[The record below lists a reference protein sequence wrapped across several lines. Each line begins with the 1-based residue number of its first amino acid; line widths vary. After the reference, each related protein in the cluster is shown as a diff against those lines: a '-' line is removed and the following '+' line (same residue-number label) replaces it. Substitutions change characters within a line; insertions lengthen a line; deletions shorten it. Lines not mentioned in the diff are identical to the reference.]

1 MIPIRT
7 NIRPLRTPYTNYAL
21 ILANVII
28 FLITYSPHYSFAAGG
43 RTEEALRAW
52 ADQFMLNPARPY
64 LWQFVTYAFL
74 HGSWL
79 HILGNMFF
87 LYLFG
92 NNVNDRLGHLGYLCF
107 YLAGAVFSAAGHALV
122 SSTPILGASGAIAA
136 VTGAYLVLFPQTMI
150 TVVYWFIF
158 IIDTIDIPAWFFIAL
173 KMIILDN
180 LILTTARNVAY
191 DAHLAGYIFG
201 ILSILFMLGVGLV
214 STSPFDLWSMLKRW
228 NQRRRYKDIVSQG
241 YDPFSVQPMKMRIN
255 AKDIT
260 EKPGNPQ
267 QAEITQFRD
276 EISGLMAQ
284 HNFASAADI
293 YQKLIGID
301 SEQLLPRQQL
311 LDIANHLASENKHT
325 QAAQAYEKFLAHY
338 HNYEY
343 VEQVELMLGLLYSR
357 YLNQAAPAIRHLT
370 AAAKKLSDQGQ
381 LKMCQDELAR
391 LQN

>member
-7 NIRPLRTPYTNYAL
+7 NIRPWRTPYTNYAL
-21 ILANVII
+21 IFANVII

-43 RTEEALRAW
+43 RTEETLRAW

-79 HILGNMFF
+79 HILGNMFC

-92 NNVNDRLGHLGYLCF
+92 NNVNDKLGHIGYLCF

-122 SSTPILGASGAIAA
+122 SSTPVLGASGAIAA

-158 IIDTIDIPAWFFIAL
+158 IIDTIDIPALFFIAF

-180 LILTTARNVAY
+180 VISRAAPNVAY
-191 DAHLAGYIFG
+191 DAHLSGYIFG
-201 ILSILFMLGVGLV
+201 ILSILLMLGVGLV

-228 NQRRRYKDIVSQG
+228 NQRRRYSDIVSQG
-241 YDPFSVQPMKMRIN
+241 YDPFSVQPKRHIN

-260 EKPGNPQ
+260 EKTGNPQ
-267 QAEITQFRD
+267 QAQITQLRD
-276 EISGLMAQ
+276 EISGLTAQ

-293 YQKLIGID
+293 YQKLTGID

-311 LDIANHLASENKHT
+311 LDIANQLASENKHT

-357 YLNQAAPAIRHLT
+357 YLNQAESAIKHLT
-370 AAAKKLSDQGQ
+370 AAAKRLSDQGQ

>member
-28 FLITYSPHYSFAAGG
+28 FLITYSPHYSITAGG

-52 ADQFMLNPARPY
+52 ADQFMLSPARPY

-79 HILGNMFF
+79 HLLGNMFF

-92 NNVNDRLGHLGYLCF
+92 NNVNDKLGHVGYLCF
-107 YLAGAVFSAAGHALV
+107 YLAGAVFSAAGHVLV
-122 SSTPILGASGAIAA
+122 RSTPILGASGAIAA
-136 VTGAYLVLFPQTMI
+136 VTGAYLILFPQTMI
-150 TVVYWFIF
+150 TVVYWLVF

-180 LILTTARNVAY
+180 FILATARNVAY

-201 ILSILFMLGVGLV
+201 ILSILLMLGVGLV
-214 STSPFDLWSMLKRW
+214 SASPFDLWSMLKRW

-241 YDPFSVQPMKMRIN
+241 YDPFSVQPMKIRIN

-260 EKPGNPQ
+260 DKTANPQ
-267 QAEITQFRD
+267 QAEITQLRD
-276 EISGLMAQ
+276 EIGALMAQ

-301 SEQLLPRQQL
+301 TEQLLPRQQL

-357 YLNQAAPAIRHLT
+357 YLNQAAPAIKHLT

>member
-28 FLITYSPHYSFAAGG
+28 FLITYSPHYSFAVGG

-79 HILGNMFF
+79 HLLGNMFF

-92 NNVNDRLGHLGYLCF
+92 NNVNDRLGHVGYLCF

-122 SSTPILGASGAIAA
+122 SFTPVLGASGAIAA

-150 TVVYWFIF
+150 TVIYWFIF
-158 IIDTIDIPAWFFIAL
+158 IIDTIDIPALYFIAF

-180 LILTTARNVAY
+180 VISRTARSVAY
-191 DAHLAGYIFG
+191 DAHLTGYIFG

-214 STSPFDLWSMLKRW
+214 SASPFDLWSMLKRW

-241 YDPFSVQPMKMRIN
+241 YDPFSVQPAKMRIN
-255 AKDIT
+255 VKDIT
-260 EKPGNPQ
+260 EKTGNPQ

-284 HNFASAADI
+284 HNFSSAADI

-301 SEQLLPRQQL
+301 GEQLLPRQQL
-311 LDIANHLASENKHT
+311 LDIANQLASENKHT

-370 AAAKKLSDQGQ
+370 AAAKRLSDQGQ

>member
-1 MIPIRT
+1 
-7 NIRPLRTPYTNYAL
+7 
-21 ILANVII
+21 VI
-28 FLITYSPHYSFAAGG
+28 
-43 RTEEALRAW
+43 
-52 ADQFMLNPARPY
+52 
-64 LWQFVTYAFL
+64 
-74 HGSWL
+74 
-79 HILGNMFF
+79 
-87 LYLFG
+87 
-92 NNVNDRLGHLGYLCF
+92 
-107 YLAGAVFSAAGHALV
+107 
-122 SSTPILGASGAIAA
+122 
-136 VTGAYLVLFPQTMI
+136 
-150 TVVYWFIF
+150 YWFIF
-158 IIDTIDIPAWFFIAL
+158 IIDTIDIPALYFIAF

-180 LILTTARNVAY
+180 VISRTARNVAY
-191 DAHLAGYIFG
+191 DAHLAGYAFG
-201 ILSILFMLGVGLV
+201 ILSILLMLGVGLV

-228 NQRRRYKDIVSQG
+228 NQRRRYGALVSQG
-241 YDPFSVQPMKMRIN
+241 YDPFSVQPVKMRIN
-255 AKDIT
+255 ARDIT

-267 QAEITQFRD
+267 QAEITQLRD
-276 EISGLMAQ
+276 EISGLTAQ

-293 YQKLIGID
+293 YQKLLGID

-370 AAAKKLSDQGQ
+370 AAAKKLSDHGQ

>member
-7 NIRPLRTPYTNYAL
+7 NIRPLRTPYVNYAL

-28 FLITYSPHYSFAAGG
+28 FLITYSPHYSFAVGG

-92 NNVNDRLGHLGYLCF
+92 NNVNDRLGHVGYLCF

-150 TVVYWFIF
+150 TVIYWLIF

-180 LILTTARNVAY
+180 VISRTARNVAY

-201 ILSILFMLGVGLV
+201 ILSILLMLGVGLL
-214 STSPFDLWSMLKRW
+214 SASPFDLWSMLKRW

-260 EKPGNPQ
+260 EKTANPR
-267 QAEITQFRD
+267 QAEITQLRD
-276 EISGLMAQ
+276 EISNLMAQ

-301 SEQLLPRQQL
+301 TEQLLPRQQL

>member
-28 FLITYSPHYSFAAGG
+28 FLITYSPHYSITAGG

-92 NNVNDRLGHLGYLCF
+92 NNVNDRLGHVGYLCF

-122 SSTPILGASGAIAA
+122 SSTPVLGASGAIAA

-150 TVVYWFIF
+150 TVIYWFVF
-158 IIDTIDIPAWFFIAL
+158 IIDTIDIPALYFIAF

-180 LILTTARNVAY
+180 VISRTARSVAY

-201 ILSILFMLGVGLV
+201 ILSILLMLGAGLL

-228 NQRRRYKDIVSQG
+228 NQRRRYGDIVSKG
-241 YDPFSVQPMKMRIN
+241 YDPFSVQPMKMRVN

-260 EKPGNPQ
+260 EKTANPQ
-267 QAEITQFRD
+267 QTEITQLRD
-276 EISGLMAQ
+276 EISALMAQ

-301 SEQLLPRQQL
+301 TEQLLPRQQL

>member
-28 FLITYSPHYSFAAGG
+28 FLITYSPHYSITAGG

-92 NNVNDRLGHLGYLCF
+92 NNVNDRLGHVGYLCF

-122 SSTPILGASGAIAA
+122 SSTPVLGASGAIAA

-150 TVVYWFIF
+150 TVIYWFVF

-180 LILTTARNVAY
+180 LISRTARNVAY
-191 DAHLAGYIFG
+191 DAHLAGYAFG
-201 ILSILFMLGVGLV
+201 ILSILLMLGVGLV
-214 STSPFDLWSMLKRW
+214 STNPFDLWSMLKRW

-241 YDPFSVQPMKMRIN
+241 YDPFSVQPMKIRIN

-260 EKPGNPQ
+260 DKTANPR
-267 QAEITQFRD
+267 QAEITQLRD
-276 EISGLMAQ
+276 EIGALMAQ

-301 SEQLLPRQQL
+301 TEQLLPRQQL

-357 YLNQAAPAIRHLT
+357 YLNQAAPAIKHLT